1 MPERRQRALPGPA
14 LVVSCLALAVS
25 LSGTAV
31 AAGIVANARHANR
44 ADLAARALNSDKVQ
58 GRTAVQIA
66 AAGALAGSQLAG
78 PASTAAKLA
87 TVRTQ
92 PIAAVAPKTVASYT
106 ITCESGARIL
116 AGGFASPGPVRSYD
130 SYPSSPTTW
139 SLELVNDGDAPADV
153 TLYAT
158 CLR

>member
-14 LVVSCLALAVS
+14 LVVSCLALLVA
-25 LSGTAV
+25 LSGTAI
-31 AAGIVANARHANR
+31 AAGIVPNARHANR
-44 ADLAARALNSDKVQ
+44 ADLATRALSSDKVQ

-78 PASTAAKLA
+78 PASTAAKLV

-92 PIAAVAPKTVASYT
+92 APATLAPKSVAAYT
-106 ITCESGARIL
+106 ISCEGSARVL
-116 AGGFASPGPVRSYD
+116 AGGFASPGLVRGYD

-139 SLELVNDGDAPADV
+139 SLEVGNDGDAAVEV